1 MASLKFPPRTHLLL
15 TQNSYIGGAQVRP
28 EERGF
33 VMKALTR
40 IQSTPLAWHR
50 EPELPPSF
58 TLCGEAGPVATLQF
72 LPGLDTLARVETA
85 NGTWTLLHRAFPAD
99 SVTLREPNS
108 RVDLA
113 TFHHHPSGR
122 GELTFLNGDRFHW
135 LPMEGVEAG
144 GAFLEAE
151 GMPLVR
157 LTVMPDHSHRLH
169 TPGGTAVGAV
179 EALPPHH
186 HQAGPELLAAFGWYL
201 IQLEG
206 MKEHPTRAAET
217 ALRL

>member
-1 MASLKFPPRTHLLL
+1 MT
-15 TQNSYIGGAQVRP
+15 
-28 EERGF
+28 
-33 VMKALTR
+33 ALAR

-50 EPELPPSF
+50 EAAMPPAF
-58 TLCGEAGPVATLQF
+58 TLRGQAGPVATLQF

-85 NGTWTLLHRAFPAD
+85 DGEWTLLHRAFPAD
-99 SVTLREPNS
+99 TVTLRKTDS

-113 TFHHHPSGR
+113 TFQPHPSGR

-135 LPMEGVEAG
+135 LPLEGAAAG

-157 LTVMPDHSHRLH
+157 LTVMPDRSHRLH
-169 TPGGTAVGAV
+169 VPEGTAVGAV

-186 HQAGPELLAAFGWYL
+186 HQAGPELLAAIGWYL
-201 IQLEG
+201 LQVEG
-206 MKEHPTRAAET
+206 MKEHPTCAAET
-217 ALRL
+217 TLRL